1 MLKKL
6 LAGALLLA
14 AFGAHAQEYPNRPI
28 KMVMPFAPGGPT
40 DIVAR
45 ILSQGLGARL
55 GQALVIENR
64 PGANGIIG
72 TDAVAKAE
80 PDGYTLLLA
89 PTSHTI
95 NPSMYKKLP
104 YDTVRDFASVAYIGN
119 SSAMVVVVSNAVP
132 ARSVQELVA
141 LAKQQQGKLAYGS
154 AGAGNLLHL
163 AAEHFSMTVGVKLLH
178 VPYKGA
184 GPVVT
189 ALYTGEIQLAFLGPV
204 QAASLVK
211 DGKLRA
217 LALTGPK
224 RLPQLPGV
232 PTMIESGYPDYDFD
246 GGIQAAIYAP
256 AKTPR
261 EVVLKLNREINAV
274 LNDPA
279 VRERFDQLA
288 LDVGGG
294 PPEVLD
300 RQVTGRIE
308 KYARIIKA
316 ANIDPE

>member
-1 MLKKL
+1 MLTRL
-6 LAGALLLA
+6 LTAALLL
-14 AFGAHAQEYPNRPI
+14 GPIVTHAQDYPNRPVR
-28 KMVMPFAPGGPT
+28 MVMPFAPGGPT
-40 DIVAR
+40 DVVAR
-45 ILSQGLGARL
+45 IVAQSLGERL
-55 GQALVIENR
+55 GQAVVIENR

-72 TDAVAKAE
+72 TEAVARAE
-80 PDGYTLLLA
+80 PDGHTLLLA

-104 YDTVRDFASVAYIGN
+104 YDTVKDFASVAYIGN
-119 SSAMVVVVSNAVP
+119 SSAMVLVVGNAVP
-132 ARSVQELVA
+132 AKSVSELVA
-141 LAKQQQGKLAYGS
+141 IAKREDGKLAYGS

-163 AAEHFSMTVGVKLLH
+163 AAEHFSMMTGAKLLH

-189 ALYTGEIQLAFLGPV
+189 ALYTGEIQVAFLGPV

-217 LALTGPK
+217 LAVTGPK
-224 RLPQLPGV
+224 RLPQLADV
-232 PTMIESGYPDYDFD
+232 PTMIEAGYSGYDFD

-261 EVVLKLNREINAV
+261 DIVMKLNREINAV
-274 LNDPA
+274 LDEPA
-279 VRERFDQLA
+279 TRQRFEQLA

-294 PPEVLD
+294 GPEVLD
-300 RQVTGRIE
+300 RQVAMRIK
-308 KYARIIKA
+308 KYAEIIKA
-316 ANIDPE
+316 ANIQPE